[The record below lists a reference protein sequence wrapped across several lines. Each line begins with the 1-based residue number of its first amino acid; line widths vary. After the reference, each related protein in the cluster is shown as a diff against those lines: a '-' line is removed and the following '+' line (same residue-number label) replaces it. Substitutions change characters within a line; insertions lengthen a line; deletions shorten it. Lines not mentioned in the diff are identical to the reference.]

1 MLNPWY
7 QIQDEGSV
15 RAAQS
20 VAFVQQLPMIIAG
33 NLFGAWIGALLLAEQ
48 FSVWELLPLTLGVP
62 LLLSPAMM
70 GVIRARRR
78 TAPLTVSRQ
87 RIGRIIR
94 ASSMLGLVWCGLMFY
109 YLPRTTPD
117 IRFLLMGG
125 CTFLAVGANAALS
138 TVPQACLAYAMPMN
152 LAAIMVAILVPH
164 PDRVGVVLLMGLM
177 TAGQLAFLRGNWQ
190 GFLALRHHERRL
202 ATAQKVA
209 QLGWWVSDPTT
220 GHHEFSSNLPAL
232 IGLPADTPLTRD
244 SLLPTLRA
252 FTPVAGT
259 EGADASS
266 SHPVQRPDGTLA
278 WIRRDTALLAGP
290 QGGGD
295 WVMTT
300 FQDVTSLEE
309 ARGMAQAREA
319 MLGTVLETVDQGIIA
334 VDSDLKVL
342 AFNRSL
348 EGILGLPPGLCHIGT
363 SMAELIRW
371 NALNGEY
378 GPLEDVEA
386 AVAQRIGRIKPG
398 EPHKFERTRPNGRV
412 LEVHGNPMPGGGF
425 VTTYTDITASRQR
438 EAELT
443 RLAQALT
450 DAKTAA
456 EAASR
461 AKSEFLAN
469 MSHEIRTPMN
479 AVIGMSYLALRT
491 DLPPKARDYLRKI
504 ESSGKALLGI
514 INSVLDLSKI
524 EAGKVT
530 IEQVEFPLEE
540 MLDGIAAI
548 HAEDARRKGLRF
560 QLRAAPEQPRV
571 LIGDP
576 LRLTQVV
583 NNLVANAIKFT
594 TIGHVSVNTHTEM
607 VETDRLTLVIEVSD
621 SGIGMTEEQISR
633 LFVSFSQGDTSTTR
647 KYGGTGLG
655 LAISR
660 QLLELMGGKV
670 EVRSTP
676 GLGSLFR
683 LRVPLRWRPV
693 KPGDTAR
700 GMVDLFGRRALIVDD
715 SAVAVEV
722 LADMLEQHGI
732 QVTGVRSGDEALSL
746 LARAREEGQPFDLV
760 LIDWRMPGMD
770 GLTLCQ
776 RIHDLP
782 GGEPE
787 PILMVTAY
795 DVDELSGQ
803 LAQLP
808 ICRVLAKPVTPAD
821 MRDALHQAFAT
832 SIQIPDGSDPGDS
845 LDGVRGAD
853 ILLVED
859 NPLNQQ
865 VAMDLLARW
874 DMRVSLAEDGAQA
887 VAMVARHRFDLV
899 LMDVQMPGMD
909 GYAATRAIR
918 ANPANAQLPILA
930 MTAHALDSDRQRC
943 RDAGMNDHVTK
954 PVILEDLAAAL
965 RRWLPQRAAEQLGE
979 RPATATVTA
988 DMQRLDALRGLLDI
1002 EDALARAGD
1011 DATLLTSLITSFT
1024 HQLDSLLPALH
1035 DALALPDSQAVG
1047 RLLHM
1052 LAGTA
1057 ATIGAADLGRR
1068 AATAN
1073 QALREEK
1080 PIWQAM
1086 AAEISER
1093 LAALHQA
1100 LKGWSDPPALPPPP
1114 PAAPPCPVAKEAPRH
1129 LLVVDDSEL
1138 NLALIASLL
1147 RRQGFHVTTAASGE
1161 TALEA
1166 VAGAPFDAVLMDV
1179 QMPGMDGLETTRR
1192 IRALAGPAARVRVI
1206 AVTAQQKEQVW
1217 PDLVAAGMDGFIPKP
1232 FTPDSLREAV
1242 EAALAAGEP
1251 G

>member
-1 MLNPWY
+1 LLSPWY
-7 QIQDEGSV
+7 RIQDEGTV

-33 NLFGAWIGALLLAEQ
+33 NLVGAWIGALLLSGQ
-48 FSVWELLPLTLGVP
+48 FSLLQLLPLTVGMP
-62 LLLSPAMM
+62 LLLSPAIFS
-70 GVIRARRR
+70 VVRARGRKR
-78 TAPLTVSRQ
+78 PQTSSRA
-87 RIGRIIR
+87 RIKRIIR
-94 ASSMLGLVWCGLMFY
+94 ASALLGWVWAGLMFY
-109 YLPRTTPD
+109 YLPDTSAD
-117 IRFLLMGG
+117 VRFVLLGG

-138 TVPQACLAYAMPMN
+138 TIPQACLSYAMPMN
-152 LAAIMVAILVPH
+152 LAAIIVAAVIPH
-164 PDRVGVVLLMGLM
+164 PDRLGVTLLMLLM
-177 TAGQLAFLRGNWQ
+177 TTGQLAFLRGNWQ

-202 ATAQKVA
+202 STAQRVA
-209 QLGWWVSDPTT
+209 QLGWWVSDPAT
-220 GHHEFSSNLPAL
+220 GHHEFSSNLPVL
-232 IGLPADTPLTRD
+232 IGLAPDTPLTAEA
-244 SLLPTLRA
+244 LLPALQA
-252 FTPVAGT
+252 FAGDDIPVEPAV
-259 EGADASS
+259 S
-266 SHPVQRPDGTLA
+266 SHPIRRHDGTTA
-278 WIRRDTALLAGP
+278 WVRRDTAYLAGP
-290 QGGGD
+290 HGNAD

-309 ARGMAQAREA
+309 ARGMAQDRET
-319 MLGTVLETVDQGIIA
+319 MLATVLETVDQGIIA

-348 EGILGLPPGLCHIGT
+348 EGILGMPPGLCRVGVP
-363 SMAELIRW
+363 MAEMIRW
-371 NALNGEY
+371 HAINGEY
-378 GPLEDVEA
+378 GPVADVDA
-386 AVAQRIGRIKPG
+386 LVAQRVGRIKPG
-398 EPHKFERTRPNGRV
+398 EPHRFERSRPNGRV

-425 VTTYTDITASRQR
+425 VTTYADVTASRQR

-450 DAKTAA
+450 EAKMAA

-504 ESSGKALLGI
+504 EASGKALLGI

-540 MLDGIAAI
+540 MLDGISAM

-560 QLRAAPEQPRV
+560 QLRAAPEQPRM

-594 TIGHVSVNTHTEM
+594 TTGHVSVNTHTEA
-607 VETDRLTLVIEVSD
+607 VDGEQLTLVIEVSD
-621 SGIGMTEEQISR
+621 SGIGMTEEQIER
-633 LFVSFSQGDTSTTR
+633 LFISFSQADSSTTR

-660 QLLELMGGKV
+660 QLLDLMGGKV
-670 EVRSTP
+670 EVRSAP
-676 GLGSLFR
+676 GEGSLFR

-715 SAVAVEV
+715 STVSVEV

-732 QVTGVRSGDEALSL
+732 QVTGVRSGEEALSL
-746 LARAREEGQPFDLV
+746 LERARQEKQPFDLV

-770 GLTLCQ
+770 GLTLC
-776 RIHDLP
+776 RHISELP
-782 GGEPE
+782 GGEVE

-795 DVDELSGQ
+795 DVDELSAQ
-803 LAQLP
+803 LSQLP

-821 MRDALHQAFAT
+821 MRDALNQAFAPT
-832 SIQIPDGSDPGDS
+832 MKMPEIADPGDHLTEVS
-845 LDGVRGAD
+845 GAD

-874 DMRVSLAEDGAQA
+874 DMKVCLAEDGAQA
-887 VAMVARHRFDLV
+887 VALVARHRFDLV

-918 ANPANAQLPILA
+918 ANPNNAQLPIIA
-930 MTAHALDSDRQRC
+930 MTAHALESDRQRC

-965 RRWLPQRAAEQLGE
+965 RRWLPKRASDHIGSTPTPVAGQQVEY
-979 RPATATVTA
+979 
-988 DMQRLDALRGLLDI
+988 QRLDGLRSILDIDDALSRALDDPGLL
-1002 EDALARAGD
+1002 A
-1011 DATLLTSLITSFT
+1011 SLITSFT
-1024 HQLDSLLPALH
+1024 RQLDTIIPGLG
-1035 DALALPDSQAVG
+1035 DALQRADAAAAGPF
-1047 RLLHM
+1047 LHM

-1057 ATIGAADLGRR
+1057 ASIGAADIGQR
-1068 AATAN
+1068 AAEAGEARREGRAIW
-1073 QALREEK
+1073 AL
-1080 PIWQAM
+1080 IT
-1086 AAEISER
+1086 AEIVER
-1093 LAALHQA
+1093 LTNLQGVLQA
-1100 LKGWSDPPALPPPP
+1100 WVEPPALSPPVAAAVQ
-1114 PAAPPCPVAKEAPRH
+1114 PAAPEPRH

-1138 NLALIASLL
+1138 NLALLASLL
-1147 RRQGFHVTTAASGE
+1147 RREGYHVTTASSGE
-1161 TALEA
+1161 LALES
-1166 VAGAPFDAVLMDV
+1166 VTGAPFDAVLMDV
-1179 QMPGMDGLETTRR
+1179 QMPGMDGMETTRR
-1192 IRALAGPAARVRVI
+1192 IRALKGPAGHVRII
-1206 AVTAQQKEQVW
+1206 AVTAQDKERAW
-1217 PDLVAAGMDGFIPKP
+1217 PDLVAAGMDGFIAKP
-1232 FTPDSLREAV
+1232 FTPDSLRQAVQEALQ
-1242 EAALAAGEP
+1242 A
-1251 G
+1251 

>member
-1 MLNPWY
+1 MLSPWY
-7 QIQDEGSV
+7 RIQDEGTV

-33 NLFGAWIGALLLAEQ
+33 NLIGAWIGALLLSGQ
-48 FSVWELLPLTLGVP
+48 FSPWQLLPLTVGMP
-62 LLLSPAMM
+62 LLLAPAIVS
-70 GVIRARRR
+70 VIRARHRQR
-78 TAPLTVSRQ
+78 PLTSSRE
-87 RIGRIIR
+87 RIKRIIR
-94 ASSMLGLVWCGLMFY
+94 ASALLGLVWAGLMFY
-109 YLPRTTPD
+109 YLPDTSAD
-117 IRFLLMGG
+117 IRFVLLGG

-138 TVPQACLAYAMPMN
+138 TVPQACLSYAMPMN
-152 LAAIMVAILVPH
+152 LAAIIVAAIIPH
-164 PDRVGVVLLMGLM
+164 PDRLGVTLLMLLM

-190 GFLALRHHERRL
+190 AFLALRHHERRL
-202 ATAQKVA
+202 TTAQRVA
-209 QLGWWVSDPTT
+209 QLGWWVSDPAT
-220 GHHEFSSNLPAL
+220 GHHEFSSNLPVL
-232 IGLPADTPLTRD
+232 IGLAPDTSLTADA
-244 SLLPTLRA
+244 LLPALQT
-252 FTPVAGT
+252 FTGK
-259 EGADASS
+259 GAVEPATS
-266 SHPVQRPDGTLA
+266 SHLIRRHDGTKA
-278 WIRRDTALLAGP
+278 WIRRDTAYLAGP
-290 QGGGD
+290 QGGTD

-309 ARGMAQAREA
+309 ARGMAQERET
-319 MLGTVLETVDQGIIA
+319 MLATVLETVDQGIIA

-348 EGILGLPPGLCHIGT
+348 EGILGMPPGLCRVGVP
-363 SMAELIRW
+363 MAEMIRW
-371 NALNGEY
+371 NAANGEY
-378 GPLEDVEA
+378 GPVADVDA
-386 AVAQRIGRIKPG
+386 LVAQRIGRINPG
-398 EPHKFERTRPNGRV
+398 EPHRFERTRPNGRV

-425 VTTYTDITASRQR
+425 VTTYSDITASRQR

-450 DAKTAA
+450 EAKMAA

-504 ESSGKALLGI
+504 EASGKALLGI

-540 MLDGIAAI
+540 VLDGIAAI

-560 QLRAAPEQPRV
+560 QLRAAPEQPRM

-576 LRLTQVV
+576 LRLTQVI

-594 TIGHVSVNTHTEM
+594 TTGHVSVNAHTEA
-607 VETDRLTLVIEVSD
+607 VEGEQLIMVIEVSD
-621 SGIGMTEEQISR
+621 SGIGMSEEQIDR
-633 LFVSFSQGDTSTTR
+633 LFVSFSQADTSTTR

-676 GLGSLFR
+676 GEGSLFR
-683 LRVPLRWRPV
+683 LRIPLRWRPV

-715 SAVAVEV
+715 SAVSVEV

-732 QVTGVRSGDEALSL
+732 QVTGVRSGEEALSL
-746 LARAREEGQPFDLV
+746 LERARQEGQPFDLV

-776 RIHDLP
+776 RISELP
-782 GGEPE
+782 GGEIE

-795 DVDELSGQ
+795 DVDELSAQ
-803 LAQLP
+803 LTQLP

-821 MRDALHQAFAT
+821 MRDALNQAFAPGMKAYE
-832 SIQIPDGSDPGDS
+832 SADPGDHLAEVS
-845 LDGVRGAD
+845 GAD

-874 DMRVSLAEDGAQA
+874 NMKVSLAEDGAQA
-887 VAMVARHRFDLV
+887 VEMVARHRFDLV

-918 ANPANAQLPILA
+918 ANPNNTQLPIIA

-965 RRWLPQRAAEQLGE
+965 RRWLPKRATENIAATPIP
-979 RPATATVTA
+979 RPAQQAEY
-988 DMQRLDALRGLLDI
+988 QRLEKLRGTLDIDDALSRALD
-1002 EDALARAGD
+1002 DPG
-1011 DATLLTSLITSFT
+1011 LLTSLIISFAR
-1024 HQLDSLLPALH
+1024 QLDTILPGLRNALSQD
-1035 DALALPDSQAVG
+1035 DAAAAGPF
-1047 RLLHM
+1047 LHM

-1057 ATIGAADLGRR
+1057 ASIGAAEIGQRAGEAGEARREGR
-1068 AATAN
+1068 AIW
-1073 QALREEK
+1073 ALVT
-1080 PIWQAM
+1080 
-1086 AAEISER
+1086 AEIVER
-1093 LAALHQA
+1093 LSTLQRVLAA
-1100 LKGWSDPPALPPPP
+1100 WIEPPALSP
-1114 PAAPPCPVAKEAPRH
+1114 PVAVAVPAETSEPMH

-1138 NLALIASLL
+1138 NLVLLASLL
-1147 RRQGFHVTTAASGE
+1147 RREGYRVTTAHSGE

-1166 VAGAPFDAVLMDV
+1166 VTGAPFDAVLMDV
-1179 QMPGMDGLETTRR
+1179 QMPGMDGMEATRR
-1192 IRALAGPAARVRVI
+1192 IRALDGPAGQVRVI
-1206 AVTAQQKEQVW
+1206 AVTAQEKERVW
-1217 PDLVAAGMDGFIPKP
+1217 PDLVAAGMDGFIAKP

-1242 EAALAAGEP
+1242 QEALQA
-1251 G
+1251 